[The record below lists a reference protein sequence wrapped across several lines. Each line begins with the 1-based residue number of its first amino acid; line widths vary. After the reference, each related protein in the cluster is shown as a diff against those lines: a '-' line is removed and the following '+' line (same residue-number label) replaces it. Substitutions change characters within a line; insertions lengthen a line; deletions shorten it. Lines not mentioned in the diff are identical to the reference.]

1 MTQTPEQIL
10 TKIRDQSKAR
20 SQRYYEANKDK
31 IAERRKAKRQECKD
45 CLEENNKVVLPT
57 KKEKVQAETLKQVVD
72 YLKSENIQS
81 IYINNTKQLADIL
94 DIINFQT
101 AFKPFKN
108 VIYKIETAT
117 LKNDSS
123 KLYSINSKKS
133 LYQTIL
139 KLKDLLDIPMTK
151 PSLQAYKDKFEE
163 YKIESSDQSKQKSQD
178 EEVADFD
185 EYLKDVKTEYG
196 EVSMPYIIASLYNL
210 SGFRDDLQ
218 LKIIEKETKQTDK
231 ENKINYIIVPLSD
244 KVNCTIILNK
254 YKTAAKYERNDII
267 IPKPLSKLIRKY
279 MKNEDLDYNDYLF
292 GNKSLVKDIIK
303 FNKKI
308 GYDITINTLRKMKVS
323 GSDLTTPKKRVEVA
337 KQMHHSTKT
346 TENYKH
352 KKGQVKGKK

>member
-20 SQRYYEANKDK
+20 SQRYYEANKEK
-31 IAERRKAKRQECKD
+31 IAARRKAARQECKD
-45 CLEENNKVVLPT
+45 CLEANNQVVVPT
-57 KKEKVQAETLKQVVD
+57 KKEKVQAETLKDVVD

-94 DIINFQT
+94 DITNFQT
-101 AFKPFKN
+101 AFKPFRN

-139 KLKDLLDIPMTK
+139 KLKDLLDIPMSK
-151 PSLQAYKDKFEE
+151 PSFEAYKDKFEE
-163 YKIESSDQSKQKSQD
+163 YKIESSEQSKQKAET
-178 EEVADFD
+178 EEVADFNQ
-185 EYLKDVKTEYG
+185 YLDDVKTEYG
-196 EVSMPYIIASLYNL
+196 EISRPYIIASLYKL

-218 LKIIEKETKQTDK
+218 LKIIEKETKQTEK
-231 ENKINYIIVPLSD
+231 ENTINYIIIPLSN

-254 YKTAAKYERNDII
+254 YKTSKKYERDDII
-267 IPKPLSKLIRKY
+267 IPQPLSKLIRKY
-279 MKNEDLDYNDYLF
+279 MKNEDLDYNEYLF
-292 GNKSLVKDIIK
+292 GNRSLVKDIK
-303 FNKKI
+303 NFNKNI

-323 GSDLTTPKKRVEVA
+323 GSDVKTSKEKVQLA
-337 KQMHHSTKT
+337 KDMHHAAKT
-346 TENYKH
+346 TGIYKRNV
-352 KKGQVKGKK
+352 KK